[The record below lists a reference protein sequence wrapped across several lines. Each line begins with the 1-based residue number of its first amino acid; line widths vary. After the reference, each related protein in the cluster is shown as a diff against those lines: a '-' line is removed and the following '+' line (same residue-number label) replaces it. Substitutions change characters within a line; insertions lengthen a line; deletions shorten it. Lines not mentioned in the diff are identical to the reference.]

1 MKAFYKSV
9 ASIAGAALLVA
20 LVVVASFWAFE
31 QTKSAAVARKHT
43 YEVIDRANV
52 LLSAL
57 KDAET
62 GERGYALTGDK
73 SFLGPYLAVRDSVGG
88 QLAELRRLASIGAAS
103 KQLNVIAPLMDA
115 KMAEL
120 SQVIELRRANNM
132 TAVLAVVADGQG
144 KGLMDSIRVEM
155 SGFIQMESDALARHD
170 AAFQSNM
177 RHLFAII
184 VTASLL
190 TLLFV
195 LLFAYLIHRE
205 TEHRLKHQVH
215 LETLHLLEVQ
225 EETNKQLQQANAT
238 LQVSEEKF
246 AVTLNSIG
254 DGVIATNAEGKV
266 MFLNPV
272 AEQLTGWTQAEA
284 INRPVDEI
292 FHIINEETRQPATIP
307 VMACLAKGT
316 IQGLANHTVLI
327 ARDGSECA
335 IADSCAPI
343 RDRDGQRVGAVL
355 VFRDVTKR
363 NQAEE
368 DLRHLNRELRAITNC
383 NQILMRAEDEQT
395 LLNDICR
402 VICDEAGYQMVWVG
416 YAENDEAKTIRNIA
430 WAGPE
435 NGYLEQARLTWAD
448 TERGRGPCG
457 TAIRS
462 GDSACIQDFTA
473 DPLAIPW
480 RSAALQ
486 YGYRSS
492 IALPLKDENA
502 NTFGILSIY
511 STTPNAFIPEETR
524 LLKELSGDLAFG
536 IRVLRAHA
544 TRIQAEEALLKGGA
558 LQVAIFNSA
567 NFSSIATDAKGVIQI
582 FNVGAERMLG
592 YAAADVMN
600 KITPADISDPQ
611 EVIARAK
618 ALSVELS
625 TPITPGFEALVF
637 KASRGIED
645 IYELTYI
652 RKDGSRFPAVVSVTA
667 LRDAQ
672 NAIIGYLLIG
682 TDNTARKMAEAALLK
697 AGALQSA
704 IFNSANFSSIATDA
718 KGVIQIFN
726 VGAERMLGYAA
737 ADVMNQITPADISD
751 PQEVIVRAKALSLEL
766 DTTIKPGF
774 EALVFKA
781 SRGIEDIYEL
791 TYIRKDGSRFP
802 AVVSVTA
809 LRDAQNAIIGY
820 LLIGTDNTARKQVEA
835 EQKQLDQRLRDQQFY
850 TRSLIES
857 NIDALMMADPLGIIT
872 DVNKQMEALTGC
884 TRDELIGAPFKKY
897 FTDPER
903 AEASIKLALNGK
915 KVTNYELTAR
925 ARDGRETVVSYNAT
939 TFYDRDR
946 KLQGVFAAA
955 RDVTERKRFDL
966 ALQETNIELENAKSA
981 AEKANLA
988 KSDFLS
994 SMSHE
999 LRSPLNA
1006 ILGFAQLM
1014 ESATPPPAAAQAES
1028 ISQILQAG
1036 WHLLKLINEI
1046 LDLSVI
1052 ESGKVSLSPESVSL
1066 AEVMS
1071 ECQAMMEPQ
1080 AQPRGVRMTFPKF
1093 GKSIYV
1099 KADRTRLKQI
1109 IINLLSNA
1117 IKYNKEKGSVVVDCT
1132 ANTPGYIRISV
1143 ADTGAGLPA
1152 EKLAQL
1158 FQPFNRLGQEAGGV
1172 AGTGIGLVVTRRL
1185 TELMEGILG
1194 VESTVGVG
1202 SVFWCELHSATA
1214 PQLKITGSEIGTP
1227 APPPLPAGAPLRSL
1241 LYVEDNPANMKLVEQ
1256 LIARRPDIRL
1266 LTAVNGQLGI
1276 DLARTALPQ
1285 VILMDVNLPG
1295 ISGIEALKI
1304 LRTDPLTAHIPI
1316 VALSANAMPRDIA
1329 TGLNL
1334 GFFRYLTKPIIVKE
1348 FMDTL
1353 NAALEF
1359 AETRNSR
1366 NGIAPASCEKNED
1379 RRPFTRM
1386 AQIDTKGNRLVTG
1399 SAVGAKDL

>member
-1 MKAFYKSV
+1 MKAIYKSV

-20 LVVVASFWAFE
+20 LVVVASFWAFG
-31 QTKSAAVARKHT
+31 QMKAAALARKHT

-88 QLAELRRLASIGAAS
+88 QLAELRRIASIGAAS
-103 KQLNVIAPLMDA
+103 KQLDAIAPLMDA

-120 SQVIELRRANNM
+120 SQVIELRRTNDM
-132 TAVLAVVADGQG
+132 TAVLAVVAGGQG

-155 SGFIQMESDALARHD
+155 SGFIQIENDALAQHE
-170 AAFQSNM
+170 AEFQSNM

-184 VTASLL
+184 VTASLV

-195 LLFAYLIHRE
+195 LLFAYLIRRE
-205 TEHRLKHQVH
+205 TQHELKHIVH
-215 LETLHLLEVQ
+215 LETRHLLEVQ

-254 DGVIATNAEGKV
+254 DGVIATDADGRV
-266 MFLNPV
+266 IFLNPV

-284 INRPVDEI
+284 VNRPVDEI
-292 FHIINEETRQPATIP
+292 FHIINQETRQPSAIP
-307 VMACLAKGT
+307 VKAALANGT
-316 IQGLANHTVLI
+316 VQGLANGTVLV
-327 ARDGSECA
+327 ARDGSEHI

-343 RDRDGQRVGAVL
+343 HDRDDKVIGAVL
-355 VFRDVTKR
+355 VFRDVSKEYATQ
-363 NQAEE
+363 QAIR
-368 DLRHLNRELRAITNC
+368 DGGALVQTILNTVVDGIITLHASSGIVETVNPAAERMFGYAASELIGENFS
-383 NQILMRAEDEQT
+383 
-395 LLNDICR
+395 LLIPELDQGQHKGFLEHYSAT
-402 VICDEAGYQMVWVG
+402 DEARAVG
-416 YAENDEAKTIRNIA
+416 LGREVMGRRKDGSVFPLEIAASEMRLGGKRFFTGILRDITARKQVEAQ
-430 WAGPE
+430 
-435 NGYLEQARLTWAD
+435 LRL
-448 TERGRGPCG
+448 
-457 TAIRS
+457 
-462 GDSACIQDFTA
+462 Q
-473 DPLAIPW
+473 
-480 RSAALQ
+480 SAALEAAANSIVITDADGTIVWVNRAFVRIT
-486 YGYRSS
+486 GYTEEEAVGRKPS
-492 IALPLKDENA
+492 ILKSGENA
-502 NTFGILSIY
+502 TAFYTELWTTILRGEVWQGEITNRRKDGSLYTEEMTITPVPNGRGGIGHFVAIKQDNT
-511 STTPNAFIPEETR
+511 AR
-524 LLKELSGDLAFG
+524 K
-536 IRVLRAHA
+536 
-544 TRIQAEEALLKGGA
+544 QAEEALLKAGA
-558 LQVAIFNSA
+558 LQSAIFNSA

-672 NAIIGYLLIG
+672 NTIIGYLLIG
-682 TDNTARKMAEAALLK
+682 TDN
-697 AGALQSA
+697 S
-704 IFNSANFSSIATDA
+704 
-718 KGVIQIFN
+718 
-726 VGAERMLGYAA
+726 
-737 ADVMNQITPADISD
+737 
-751 PQEVIVRAKALSLEL
+751 
-766 DTTIKPGF
+766 
-774 EALVFKA
+774 
-781 SRGIEDIYEL
+781 
-791 TYIRKDGSRFP
+791 
-802 AVVSVTA
+802 
-809 LRDAQNAIIGY
+809 
-820 LLIGTDNTARKQVEA
+820 ARKQVEE
-835 EQKQLDQRLRDQQFY
+835 EQKKLDQRFRDQQFY

-872 DVNKQMEALTGC
+872 DVNKQMEALTDC
-884 TRDELIGAPFKKY
+884 TRDELIGAPFKNY

-903 AEASIKLALNGK
+903 AEAGIKLVLSEK
-915 KVTNYELTAR
+915 KVSNYELTAR
-925 ARDGRETVVSYNAT
+925 ARDGKETVVSYNAT

-955 RDVTERKRFDL
+955 RDVTERNRLDQV
-966 ALQETNIELENAKSA
+966 LQEKNVELEGAKSA

-1014 ESATPPPAAAQAES
+1014 ESADPLPTTSQAES
-1028 ISQILQAG
+1028 IAQILQAG

-1046 LDLSVI
+1046 LDLAVI
-1052 ESGKVSLSPESVSL
+1052 ESGKVSLSKESVSVS
-1066 AEVMS
+1066 EVMS
-1071 ECQAMMEPQ
+1071 ECQAMMETQ
-1080 AQPRGVRMTFPKF
+1080 AQQRGIRMTFPRF
-1093 GKSIYV
+1093 DNPV
-1099 KADRTRLKQI
+1099 FVWADRMRLKQI
-1109 IINLLSNA
+1109 IINLVSNA
-1117 IKYNKEKGSVVVDCT
+1117 IKYNKEQGTVIVDCT
-1132 ANTPGYIRISV
+1132 MSATPSSDSGVAGPERIRISV
-1143 ADTGAGLPA
+1143 ADTGAGLPP
-1152 EKLAQL
+1152 EKTAQL
-1158 FQPFNRLGQEAGGV
+1158 FQPFNRLGQETGGV

-1185 TELMEGILG
+1185 AELMEGVLG

-1202 SVFWCELHSATA
+1202 SVFWCELKSAAA
-1214 PQLKITGSEIGTP
+1214 PQLKIQSSEVETP
-1227 APPPLPAGAPLRSL
+1227 VQPQWPAGAPRRTL

-1256 LIARRPDIRL
+1256 LIARRPDMRL
-1266 LTAVNGQLGI
+1266 LTAVNGTLGI
-1276 DLARTALPQ
+1276 GLAQTARPQ

-1304 LRTDPLTAHIPI
+1304 LRADPVTAHIPI

-1329 TGLNL
+1329 TGLKL
-1334 GFFRYLTKPIIVKE
+1334 GFFRYLTKPIKVNE

-1359 AETRNSR
+1359 AKK
-1366 NGIAPASCEKNED
+1366 NGGRGPLRGKNAIIRSPDILKAGTPIVDHQE
-1379 RRPFTRM
+1379 
-1386 AQIDTKGNRLVTG
+1386 
-1399 SAVGAKDL
+1399 AV